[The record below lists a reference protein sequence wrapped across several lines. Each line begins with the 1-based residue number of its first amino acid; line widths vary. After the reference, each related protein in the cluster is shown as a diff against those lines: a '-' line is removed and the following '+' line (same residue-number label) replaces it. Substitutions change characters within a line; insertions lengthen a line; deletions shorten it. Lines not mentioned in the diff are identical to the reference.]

1 MQNKNPYPYDKKG
14 GTRGTGGTNGAAPA
28 FACYPIFGIRSNTG
42 NIVPPMFPLMFPE
55 REHVKPHHKR
65 MFPMF
70 PEKITYYGG
79 FSDE

>member
-1 MQNKNPYPYDKKG
+1 MQNKNPYPYYKNG
-14 GTRGTGGTNGAAPA
+14 GTRGTGGTNGAVPA
-28 FACYPIFGIRSNTG
+28 FACYPIIGARNNAG
-42 NIVPPMFPLMFPE
+42 NIVSPMFPE
-55 REHVKPHHKR
+55 RDNTKPYHKR